1 MSIYFFKRFWA
12 KLLGFTT
19 YIYREIERHT
29 RVCILEQPSTYWK
42 KLLKHANSNYLMVW
56 SATGT
61 GEKYMKILYKKK
73 ML

>member
-1 MSIYFFKRFWA
+1 MPIYFFKRFWA
-12 KLLGFTT
+12 KLLGFTI

-42 KLLKHANSNYLMVW
+42 KLLKHANSNYLMEW

-61 GEKYMKILYKKK
+61 GEKYMKSLYKKK